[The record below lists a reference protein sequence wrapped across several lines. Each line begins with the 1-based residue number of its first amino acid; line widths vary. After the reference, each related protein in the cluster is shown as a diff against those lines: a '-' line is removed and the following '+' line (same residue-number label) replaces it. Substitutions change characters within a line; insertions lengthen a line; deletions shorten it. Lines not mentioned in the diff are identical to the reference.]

1 MFTLIH
7 RMANPTAC
15 KTSPVRSAR
24 ILAAIAA
31 ASLALATVA
40 SPASAEIIEGHG
52 LGMSCAWV
60 GADGV
65 RTSYRDGTVIS
76 GPNGSIKCVNGQWEV
91 VKSLFGTATRLG
103 SAPLALH

>member
-1 MFTLIH
+1 MFSLIH
-7 RMANPTAC
+7 RMANPNTC
-15 KTSPVRSAR
+15 KTSRVRSAR

-52 LGMSCAWV
+52 FGMSCAWP

-65 RTSYRDGTVIS
+65 HTWYRDGTVIS

-91 VKSLFGTATRLG
+91 VPQVGATITTSR
-103 SAPLALH
+103 SAPLALR